1 MAQMAEAK
9 RKNRPQKRRRRGFDA
24 ARLVIPMNAMA
35 QRSTSCPTT
44 HHPPRWTKP
53 LLMTAGENL
62 YDGATTGMAIAF
74 DDVALNL
81 ARDQEFQS
89 CEFFT
94 KIG

>member
-1 MAQMAEAK
+1 
-9 RKNRPQKRRRRGFDA
+9 
-24 ARLVIPMNAMA
+24 
-35 QRSTSCPTT
+35 
-44 HHPPRWTKP
+44 
-53 LLMTAGENL
+53 MTAGENL

-89 CEFFT
+89 REFFT